1 MGSLAITNIG
11 ALVSGDLKR
20 PLLAADTVLVRD
32 GKIAAIG
39 DRSILSG
46 VQADKT
52 VDAQGITLIPGLIDS
67 HVHPVLGDFSP
78 RQKTLDFIDSSLHGG
93 VTSMISAGEPHLPGR
108 PKDPLG
114 VKALAILAALSFK
127 NARPGGVKVHGGAL
141 ILEPGLK
148 EEDFAELKEAGVWLV
163 GEVGLGGVR
172 KPEDAG
178 PMVAWAHKYGFKVV
192 MHTGGTSIPGSSTVT
207 AEDVIAIKPDVVS
220 HINGGTT
227 AVAPGEIEKIVES
240 TDFAIEIVQCGNPK
254 AALRAAAILSAR
266 NQLERLILGN
276 DAPSGTGIIPLGML
290 RNLAFLAS
298 VGGLEPAQVI
308 AAGSGNTARVFGLPT
323 GIVEIGRE
331 ADLVLLD
338 APMGSFGKDAL
349 DALAVG
355 DIPGVAMVIID
366 GEIKTGISRNTPPPT
381 KKPVLK

>member
-366 GEIKTGISRNTPPPT
+366 GEIKAGISRNTPPPT